1 MSTSL
6 PNGFVKKNKK
16 KKDMAQTSFR
26 PSISVRDVPTTQ
38 TGPNNYSLQFDN
50 AVLANLP
57 TVAVICPT
65 GNRGHLWPLMRHNML
80 KQSYP
85 HHLMHWIIV
94 DDGEPDPTLAANAE
108 AFKADFRGK
117 VSYVATRAP
126 DGGRYILGRKR
137 NLMCE
142 LGFAVANI
150 VVHMDDDD
158 LYHRESVR
166 VRVALLEMYKGDGIK
181 CVGCT
186 QVNCYDVVTDTA
198 FNAYDP
204 CHQNKPSGFSE
215 STTAY
220 TREFWEER
228 KWPDEARNAEGHA
241 FMLSRWNQAMNIPSN
256 WVICQLTHDNNTI
269 VRRTYNGNPD
279 VLGPDGKK
287 LSFKETNMDAE
298 ERAVVDVVH
307 ESLLNRNPNERAAKI
322 FLDLVK
328 AVGEDAERVHDIYYR
343 IAWGVEAAHRFKV
356 FRRAKLRIDH
366 FSNPYFSTNPRGPQ
380 DRPTSKMRVAYVCPP
395 TANPLAWNAFEKC
408 ANWGG
413 SEEAVKHI
421 TNYFS
426 NQLGAKV
433 VVFSPWSKE
442 LIERSGPIQDL
453 RKFGR
458 VDPETGVVWKP
469 FELWNAMDEADLTIC
484 WRDPGL
490 LDGFKDPAHK
500 SGKTCLDVHDQLQIF
515 VAGALNPVDYI
526 MVKSEY
532 HKNTCIPVEHHP
544 KCIVIPNGFNPATL
558 GDPNEPAPS
567 SEARTYEFINTSR
580 PDRGMTALLDLVE
593 KALPP
598 MPKKKP
604 AVAKRA
610 AWAYGFPDMP
620 PDLVARW
627 KARFPKTQDRLDI
640 LEKIPEDAVARLYA
654 NGKYFMYFSRF
665 IETDCISLTKAMF
678 YGSFPLVT
686 KVGAVGEK
694 VEKFVAWLNAPEQA
708 ERFKDVRRPRLYEI
722 PPDRL
727 VPSGFG
733 DNPHPNDA
741 CCGIMDDRAVAWIQE
756 ESAKPVTDTDRA
768 AMKEYV
774 LGTFTWESVANRW
787 DSLVFAKAEELRKD
801 KRLVV
806 ACNDVLS
813 QLQSIHPDIQ
823 KLVTSRRIVLV
834 NPTYTS
840 ELEREVTKVIV
851 QNHGKAAHVIHTKH
865 DRTIE
870 GFIFRE
876 FMPLI
881 QSFDAPADGANRVL
895 IVKDCGLMG
904 LIERITSNT
913 QLIWYEL

>member
-1 MSTSL
+1 
-6 PNGFVKKNKK
+6 
-16 KKDMAQTSFR
+16 MAQPSFR

-38 TGPNNYSLQFDN
+38 TGPSNYSLQFDN
-50 AVLANLP
+50 TVLANLP

-65 GNRGHLWPLMRHNML
+65 GNRGHLWPLMRHNIL
-80 KQSYP
+80 KQTYP
-85 HHLMHWIIV
+85 HELLHWIIV
-94 DDGEPDPTLAANAE
+94 DDGDIDPTLSTNVE
-108 AFKADFRGK
+108 TFKAEFKGK
-117 VSYVATRAP
+117 VSYVHTRAP

-142 LGFAVANI
+142 LGFAVSNI

-158 LYHRESVR
+158 LYHKESVR
-166 VRVALLEMYKGDGIK
+166 VRVALLEMYKGDGVK

-220 TREFWEER
+220 TRAFWEER
-228 KWPDEARNAEGHA
+228 KWPDDARNAEGHT

-279 VLGPDGKK
+279 VLNADGKK
-287 LSFKETNMDAE
+287 ISYKDTNMDAE
-298 ERAVVDVVH
+298 ERAVVDIVH

-322 FLDLVK
+322 FLDLVR
-328 AVGEDAERVHDIYYR
+328 AVGDDDPVRIADIYFR

-366 FSNPYFSTNPRGPQ
+366 FSHESFVSNPRGPQ
-380 DRPTSKMRVAYVCPP
+380 DQPTSKMRVAYVCPP
-395 TANPLAWNAFEKC
+395 SANPLAWNAFEKC

-421 TNYFS
+421 TSFFA

-442 LIERSGPIQDL
+442 LIEASGPIADL

-490 LDGFKDPAHK
+490 LEGFKDPAHK

-515 VAGALNPVDYI
+515 VPSALSPVDYI
-526 MVKSEY
+526 MVKSDF
-532 HKNTCIPVEHHP
+532 HKASCIPAEHQH
-544 KCIVIPNGFNPATL
+544 KCIVIPNGFNPPPPPIEEEEEGSDEGHDA
-558 GDPNEPAPS
+558 NNRE
-567 SEARTYEFINTSR
+567 YEFINTSR

-593 KALPP
+593 HVIPAVPVATGGN
-598 MPKKKP
+598 KKKTSN
-604 AVAKRA
+604 KNKKA

-620 PDLVARW
+620 PDLVTRW
-627 KARFPKTQDRLDI
+627 KARFPKTEGRLDI
-640 LEKIPEDAVARLYA
+640 LEKLSEDAVARLYA

-694 VEKFVAWLNAPEQA
+694 IEKYVAWLDAPEQA

-722 PPDRL
+722 PADRL

-733 DNPHPNDA
+733 ENPHPNDA
-741 CCGIMDDRAVAWIQE
+741 CGGIMDDRALAFVQE
-756 ESAKPVTDTDRA
+756 ESAKAVTDLDRT

-774 LGTFTWESVANRW
+774 LNTFTWESVANRW
-787 DSLVFAKAEELRKD
+787 DSLIFTKAEKLRED
-801 KRLVV
+801 RRLVI
-806 ACNDVLS
+806 ACNDTLS
-813 QLQSIHPDIQ
+813 QLQSIHPEIQ
-823 KLVTSRRIVLV
+823 RMVTSRRILLV

-840 ELEREVTKVIV
+840 DLEREVTKVIV
-851 QNHGKAAHVIHTKH
+851 QNHSKAAHILHTKN
-865 DRTIE
+865 DRTVE
-870 GFIFRE
+870 GFIFKE
-876 FMPLI
+876 FMTNVHTFEP
-881 QSFDAPADGANRVL
+881 PADPVKIL

-904 LIERITSNT
+904 LVERIRSGG